1 MPRSDLP
8 RERNLPEGG
17 RRRDLPDPSDPPR
30 PIVETVEWGAESKI
44 RPRVRVSELRMEIWD
59 SVAIVTGSS
68 RGIGRAIA
76 AMLAGAGA
84 SVVINARDKSEAL
97 LQVAD
102 ILGPPGRVL
111 VAPGDV
117 GDFDVCRGI
126 VRSAQDRFGHVDIL
140 VNNAGTFGLKRF
152 AEMEPEDWE
161 SMFRVHVFGSFN
173 MSRHVLP
180 DMIRRKRGVI
190 VNIASFVA
198 VRPPGPGRVHYA
210 AAKSAL
216 LALPR
221 GRRDRER
228 GVELREPERDPRV
241 RDVLLKARGVGEGRQ
256 VSDLLSI
263 LLHIPKFR
271 GPGVDLRAM
280 NLNADELPL
289 HAFLLNF
296 RERLLPNEIRFLIQI
311 HEPAEVDFVRVVF
324 QGHVG
329 PVVQNPCLDP
339 SDLRGRNRADVV
351 LLPGLEDSVP
361 EFDPTAAIG

>member
-1 MPRSDLP
+1 M
-8 RERNLPEGG
+8 
-17 RRRDLPDPSDPPR
+17 
-30 PIVETVEWGAESKI
+30 VEWGAESQI
-44 RPRVRVSELRMEIWD
+44 GPRVRGTELRMEIRD

-97 LQVAD
+97 LKVAD

-126 VRSAQDRFGHVDIL
+126 VRSAQDRFGRVDIL

-152 AEMEPEDWE
+152 AEMEPKDWE

-216 LALPR
+216 LGLTRAL
-221 GRRDRER
+221 GL
-228 GVELREPERDPRV
+228 EL
-241 RDVLLKARGVGEGRQ
+241 AGTG
-256 VSDLLSI
+256 
-263 LLHIPKFR
+263 
-271 GPGVDLRAM
+271 
-280 NLNADELPL
+280 
-289 HAFLLNF
+289 
-296 RERLLPNEIRFLIQI
+296 
-311 HEPAEVDFVRVVF
+311 VRVV
-324 QGHVG
+324 GV
-329 PVVQNPCLDP
+329 
-339 SDLRGRNRADVV
+339 A
-351 LLPGLEDSVP
+351 PGLTDTEIVRKALPNLSERVARVP
-361 EFDPTAAIG
+361 VGRMARPEEIAHAVRFVIENEFTTAETLFISGGE

>member
-30 PIVETVEWGAESKI
+30 PIVVMVEWGAESQI
-44 RPRVRVSELRMEIWD
+44 GPRVRGTELRMEIRD

-152 AEMEPEDWE
+152 AEMEPRDWE
-161 SMFRVHVFGSFN
+161 SIFRVHVFGSFN
-173 MSRHVLP
+173 MSRQVLP
-180 DMIRRKRGVI
+180 DMIRRKRGGI

-210 AAKSAL
+210 AAKAAL
-216 LALPR
+216 FGLTRAL
-221 GRRDRER
+221 G
-228 GVELREPERDPRV
+228 L
-241 RDVLLKARGVGEGRQ
+241 
-256 VSDLLSI
+256 
-263 LLHIPKFR
+263 
-271 GPGVDLRAM
+271 
-280 NLNADELPL
+280 
-289 HAFLLNF
+289 
-296 RERLLPNEIRFLIQI
+296 
-311 HEPAEVDFVRVVF
+311 EVAQDGVRVV
-324 QGHVG
+324 GV
-329 PVVQNPCLDP
+329 
-339 SDLRGRNRADVV
+339 A
-351 LLPGLEDSVP
+351 PGLTDTEIVRKGLPNLAERVSRVP
-361 EFDPTAAIG
+361 LGRMARPEEIAHTVWYAIENDFLTAETIIVAGGE